1 MQETRKDPPGRE
13 FLPRHVGII
22 MDGNGRWAK
31 ARSLPREL
39 GHQAGSKVVGNIVRH
54 CKKLGIPAITVYAFS
69 TENWKRPQKE
79 VNALLELLRRF
90 LSNMEEYQRENARLR
105 VLGDPSPLPPDLRE
119 AIVKAQEGSKDNTA
133 ITVNIAL
140 NYGGRAEILHS
151 VKALARDC
159 AAGALDPETTRSILR
174 LLKEVNRTLGITIVV
189 ITHEMQVVKEICH
202 QVYVMEDGR
211 VVEQGDVFQIFASP
225 QQAITRRFV
234 DSASNLSHIQEL
246 LDDPARPIKLN
257 PGDYLLRLNYLKRST
272 SEALISTLSRH
283 FELDINILF
292 GNIELIDGNPLG
304 GLVVIAGGGHDK
316 VTAATGY
323 LSQRNVLVE
332 VISHG

>member
-13 FLPRHVGII
+13 FLPRHIGII

-39 GHQAGSKVVGNIVRH
+39 GHQAGSKVVGSIVRH

-119 AIVKAQEGSKDNTA
+119 AIVRAQEGSKDNTA

-159 AAGALDPETTRSILR
+159 ATGALDPE
-174 LLKEVNRTLGITIVV
+174 
-189 ITHEMQVVKEICH
+189 
-202 QVYVMEDGR
+202 
-211 VVEQGDVFQIFASP
+211 
-225 QQAITRRFV
+225 AITEEDISRRLYTAGQPDPDLIIRPSGEQRLSNFLLWQ
-234 DSASNLSHIQEL
+234 SAYSEL
-246 LDDPARPIKLN
+246 VFLN
-257 PGDYLLRLNYLKRST
+257 VLWPDFTPEHLNY
-272 SEALISTLSRH
+272 ALHQYALR
-283 FELDINILF
+283 DRRY
-292 GNIELIDGNPLG
+292 G
-304 GLVVIAGGGHDK
+304 GV
-316 VTAATGY
+316 
-323 LSQRNVLVE
+323 
-332 VISHG
+332 

>member
-31 ARSLPREL
+31 ARNLPREL

-159 AAGALDPETTRSILR
+159 AAGALDPETITEEDISRR
-174 LLKEVNRTLGITIVV
+174 LYTAGQPDPDLIIRPSG
-189 ITHEMQVVKEICH
+189 
-202 QVYVMEDGR
+202 
-211 VVEQGDVFQIFASP
+211 EQRLSNFLLWQSAYSELVF
-225 QQAITRRFV
+225 
-234 DSASNLSHIQEL
+234 
-246 LDDPARPIKLN
+246 LN
-257 PGDYLLRLNYLKRST
+257 VLWPDFTPEHLNY
-272 SEALISTLSRH
+272 ALHQYALR
-283 FELDINILF
+283 DRRY
-292 GNIELIDGNPLG
+292 G
-304 GLVVIAGGGHDK
+304 GV
-316 VTAATGY
+316 
-323 LSQRNVLVE
+323 
-332 VISHG
+332 

>member
-31 ARSLPREL
+31 ARNLPREL

-159 AAGALDPETTRSILR
+159 AAGALDPE
-174 LLKEVNRTLGITIVV
+174 
-189 ITHEMQVVKEICH
+189 
-202 QVYVMEDGR
+202 
-211 VVEQGDVFQIFASP
+211 
-225 QQAITRRFV
+225 AITEEDISRRLYTAGQPDPDLIIRPSGEQRLSNFLLWQ
-234 DSASNLSHIQEL
+234 SAYSEL
-246 LDDPARPIKLN
+246 VFLN
-257 PGDYLLRLNYLKRST
+257 VLWPDFTPEHLNY
-272 SEALISTLSRH
+272 ALHQYALR
-283 FELDINILF
+283 DRRY
-292 GNIELIDGNPLG
+292 G
-304 GLVVIAGGGHDK
+304 GV
-316 VTAATGY
+316 
-323 LSQRNVLVE
+323 
-332 VISHG
+332 

>member
-1 MQETRKDPPGRE
+1 M
-13 FLPRHVGII
+13 
-22 MDGNGRWAK
+22 
-31 ARSLPREL
+31 
-39 GHQAGSKVVGNIVRH
+39 VGNIVRH

-159 AAGALDPETTRSILR
+159 AAGALDPE
-174 LLKEVNRTLGITIVV
+174 
-189 ITHEMQVVKEICH
+189 
-202 QVYVMEDGR
+202 
-211 VVEQGDVFQIFASP
+211 
-225 QQAITRRFV
+225 AITEEDISRRLYTAGQPDPDLIIRPSGEQRLSNFLLWQ
-234 DSASNLSHIQEL
+234 SAYSEL
-246 LDDPARPIKLN
+246 VFLN
-257 PGDYLLRLNYLKRST
+257 VLWPDFTPEHLNY
-272 SEALISTLSRH
+272 ALHQYALR
-283 FELDINILF
+283 DRRY
-292 GNIELIDGNPLG
+292 G
-304 GLVVIAGGGHDK
+304 GV
-316 VTAATGY
+316 
-323 LSQRNVLVE
+323 
-332 VISHG
+332 

>member
-31 ARSLPREL
+31 ARNLPREL
-39 GHQAGSKVVGNIVRH
+39 GHQAGSKLVGNIVRH
-54 CKKLGIPAITVYAFS
+54 CKKLGIPAFTVYDFS

-159 AAGALDPETTRSILR
+159 AAGALDPETITEEDISRR
-174 LLKEVNRTLGITIVV
+174 LYTAGQPDPDLIIRPSG
-189 ITHEMQVVKEICH
+189 
-202 QVYVMEDGR
+202 
-211 VVEQGDVFQIFASP
+211 EQRLSNFLLWQSAYSELVF
-225 QQAITRRFV
+225 
-234 DSASNLSHIQEL
+234 
-246 LDDPARPIKLN
+246 LN
-257 PGDYLLRLNYLKRST
+257 VLWPDFTPEHLNY
-272 SEALISTLSRH
+272 ALHQYALR
-283 FELDINILF
+283 DRRY
-292 GNIELIDGNPLG
+292 G
-304 GLVVIAGGGHDK
+304 GV
-316 VTAATGY
+316 
-323 LSQRNVLVE
+323 
-332 VISHG
+332 

>member
-39 GHQAGSKVVGNIVRH
+39 GHHAGSKVVGNIVRH

-159 AAGALDPETTRSILR
+159 AAGALDPETITEEDISRR
-174 LLKEVNRTLGITIVV
+174 LYTAGQPDPDLIIRPSG
-189 ITHEMQVVKEICH
+189 
-202 QVYVMEDGR
+202 
-211 VVEQGDVFQIFASP
+211 EQRLSNFLLWQSAYSELVF
-225 QQAITRRFV
+225 
-234 DSASNLSHIQEL
+234 
-246 LDDPARPIKLN
+246 LN
-257 PGDYLLRLNYLKRST
+257 VLWPDFTPEHLNY
-272 SEALISTLSRH
+272 ALHQYALR
-283 FELDINILF
+283 DRRY
-292 GNIELIDGNPLG
+292 G
-304 GLVVIAGGGHDK
+304 GV
-316 VTAATGY
+316 
-323 LSQRNVLVE
+323 
-332 VISHG
+332 

>member
-13 FLPRHVGII
+13 FLPRHIGII

-159 AAGALDPETTRSILR
+159 ATGALDPE
-174 LLKEVNRTLGITIVV
+174 
-189 ITHEMQVVKEICH
+189 
-202 QVYVMEDGR
+202 
-211 VVEQGDVFQIFASP
+211 
-225 QQAITRRFV
+225 AITEEDISRRLYTAGQPDPDLIIRPSGEQRLSNFLLWQ
-234 DSASNLSHIQEL
+234 SAYSEL
-246 LDDPARPIKLN
+246 VFLN
-257 PGDYLLRLNYLKRST
+257 VLWPDFTPEHLNY
-272 SEALISTLSRH
+272 ALHQYALR
-283 FELDINILF
+283 DRRY
-292 GNIELIDGNPLG
+292 G
-304 GLVVIAGGGHDK
+304 GV
-316 VTAATGY
+316 
-323 LSQRNVLVE
+323 
-332 VISHG
+332 